1 MRMIRPDSTA
11 GQHGFLRL
19 LDVREAEDLAAAG
32 RTRRYRRGAT
42 LIGEGTRPDLVVV
55 LLSGRV
61 KVTSVSGG
69 GDEAVLAVRGPG
81 DLLGELSALDGQ
93 PSSATVSA
101 LDPVEALVVSAAE
114 FRTYLQANPGVVL
127 RLLELLTR
135 RLRDADRK
143 RVEFGAYDTVG
154 RVASRLVELAD
165 RFGQPTEQGVRIAL
179 PLTQEE
185 LAGWVG
191 SSREAVS
198 KALRWMRALGW
209 VETRRKAIV
218 VLDLDSL
225 RRRAT

>member
-1 MRMIRPDSTA
+1 MIRSDAREVP
-11 GQHGFLRL
+11 QGFLGL
-19 LDVREAEDLAAAG
+19 LGAEQAEALIGMG

-69 GDEAVLAVRGPG
+69 GDEALLAVRGPG

-93 PSSATVSA
+93 PSSATVNA
-101 LDPVEALVVSAAE
+101 LDPVEALVVSPAG
-114 FRTYLQANPGVVL
+114 FRAFLQAHPEAAL
-127 RLLELLTR
+127 RLFELLTR

-143 RVEFGAYDTVG
+143 RLEFGAYDTVG
-154 RVASRLVELAD
+154 RVASRLVELSQ

-198 KALRWMRALGW
+198 KALRWMRGRGW

-218 VLDLDSL
+218 VLDLDAL
-225 RRRAT
+225 RGRAT

>member
-1 MRMIRPDSTA
+1 MIRPDASA
-11 GQHGFLRL
+11 GPHGFLGSL
-19 LDVREAEDLAAAG
+19 GAQEVEDLTAVA

-42 LIGEGTRPDLVVV
+42 LIGEGMRPDLVVV

-61 KVTSVSGG
+61 KVTSASTGG
-69 GDEAVLAVRGPG
+69 EEALLAVRGPG

-101 LDPVEALVVSAAE
+101 LDPVEALVVSADG
-114 FRTYLQANPGVVL
+114 FRAFLQAHPEAAL

-154 RVASRLVELAD
+154 RVASRLVELSQ
-165 RFGQPTEQGVRIAL
+165 RFGQPTGQGVRIAL

-198 KALRWMRALGW
+198 KALRWMRARGW

-218 VLDLDSL
+218 VLDLDAL
-225 RRRAT
+225 RRRAN

>member
-1 MRMIRPDSTA
+1 MIQPDASA
-11 GQHGFLRL
+11 GPHGL
-19 LDVREAEDLAAAG
+19 LTWLDARDAEALAALG

-55 LLSGRV
+55 LRSGRV

-69 GDEAVLAVRGPG
+69 GEEALLAVRGPG

-101 LDPVEALVVSAAE
+101 LDPVEALVVSADG
-114 FRTYLQANPGVVL
+114 FRAFLQAHPEAAL
-127 RLLELLTR
+127 RLLELLAR

-143 RVEFGAYDTVG
+143 RLEFGAYDTVG
-154 RVASRLVELAD
+154 RVASRLVELSQ
-165 RFGQPTEQGVRIAL
+165 RFGQPTEQGLRIAL

-198 KALRWMRALGW
+198 KALRWMRAHGW

-218 VLDLDSL
+218 VLDLDAL